1 MIHCCEYINC
11 ILYLRCRNPVA
22 VVFPATV
29 NRRNRQ
35 ERHVLRVS
43 DVAWREERGEEK
55 ERERDVVVKREQISL
70 SRGVGRGSD
79 GNEGGV
85 FADFRCQCGL

>member
-1 MIHCCEYINC
+1 M
-11 ILYLRCRNPVA
+11 A

-35 ERHVLRVS
+35 ERHVLRRCVE
-43 DVAWREERGEEK
+43 REKRSEEK